1 MSSPWIIPGE
11 CKDKKIGNGE
21 KLLDSLG
28 IPGNQSIRPG
38 SIYEMKFTKELDR
51 KKSLYHMS
59 VRILTP
65 FVLPELILDDL
76 FGIGTVADLAE
87 LFSKQPIDQS

>member
-1 MSSPWIIPGE
+1 
-11 CKDKKIGNGE
+11 
-21 KLLDSLG
+21 
-28 IPGNQSIRPG
+28 
-38 SIYEMKFTKELDR
+38 MKFTKELDR

-87 LFSKQPIDQS
+87 LFAKQPIDQS